1 VGHQAR
7 LGWVGTTERARP
19 ACPSRARCT
28 RSTTTGR
35 KLTLRPRPKHEAL
48 VAARQRQETAAFKA
62 EDARRAGIEGTLAQ
76 GTRRFGLRHARYRG
90 LPKTHLQHVLTAI
103 CVNLVRLVAWHGDPT
118 HRQVQPS
125 RFVALATA
133 A

>member
-1 VGHQAR
+1 
-7 LGWVGTTERARP
+7 
-19 ACPSRARCT
+19 
-28 RSTTTGR
+28 
-35 KLTLRPRPKHEAL
+35 

-62 EDARRAGIEGTLAQ
+62 EYARRAGSEGTLTQ

-103 CVNLVRLVAWHGDPT
+103 CVNLVRLVAWHGDHGDPT